1 MYSWEKKLLE
11 IHLCNQVSTKT
22 DPTLCSLTFFT
33 IKTKQILWNVT
44 IFLFNSIEC
53 SHFKMFLSLFLNMV
67 SKSVSPFTSASQL
80 TYSKRRQQATR
91 TTETNLWAKCA
102 VVKLARSFPLTCYPG
117 CGFIWGWFRRW
128 LRSSSRWRRLSVW
141 RTQLC
146 LGEPLHHCAVLG
158 VTVPAAALLLPAVLG
173 HYKVIAAVVAEDATA
188 KPKGWFMYQKNEW
201 GVILLIKH
209 ILSLFFFF
217 FFAFAVPA
225 ESQPAVMSSQPPG
238 ELALAAEAV
247 RGLLIH

>member
-1 MYSWEKKLLE
+1 
-11 IHLCNQVSTKT
+11 
-22 DPTLCSLTFFT
+22 
-33 IKTKQILWNVT
+33 
-44 IFLFNSIEC
+44 
-53 SHFKMFLSLFLNMV
+53 MFLSLFLNMV

-209 ILSLFFFF
+209 ILSLFFLFF
-217 FFAFAVPA
+217 LHLQCLLKANLQWCLRSHQVNWPW
-225 ESQPAVMSSQPPG
+225 QPRQCVASLSTNHQRSSARSFCSNSRASDFCHKAS
-238 ELALAAEAV
+238 LSLT
-247 RGLLIH
+247 